1 MADRNKNGQ
10 QVPPR
15 VGQAAD
21 SARANASM
29 NSNMSWTGRQQ
40 GYVPQQPAGAPV
52 RNPYTGPGMNMQNT
66 WPQPAMRGAAPE
78 PPKDEKPRGKSIWGT
93 LLIIFIALGIVAGL
107 SFYGLSR
114 LKTEQINRTVEPYN
128 SLYCEGV
135 YVDGIALAGMTPEQ
149 AYNMVTSKIRQQ
161 HDQWSV
167 QLTYGGQVLCTIR
180 AEDLGIASDMD
191 RVVKNA
197 LNNAWLQGHTGN
209 NMQRANDME
218 RLKAEPWSEDIVT
231 AGANMSVIDTLLE
244 NIKSTI
250 DRPAQDAYLTEFNTD
265 YSYPFLFQP
274 ETTGLSMNIEPL
286 KEQLYGMVASM
297 QSGTVEVVP
306 DIVYPSVTMEALK
319 KNYTLLST
327 ATTNI
332 STSSTEERNDNIR
345 RAFEKING
353 TVLKPGEQF
362 SFNTVVGER
371 TVQNGFKE
379 AVEYVYGEHVM
390 GIGGGVC
397 QASTTV
403 YQAAVCAGM
412 KIVKRSAHSDAV
424 GYCDYGMDAT
434 VYWVGKRKIDLVFK
448 NESDSDIF
456 ITACVTFAPKST
468 KKYIT
473 RVEFYGKDLNG
484 VTYEMTTEVAEVL
497 PAPVEPSYVKDKNAE
512 YVTYTDQMKSVSK
525 AQDGYVVNS
534 YRIEY
539 TNGVETGR
547 KLLYKDTFE
556 PKAEKIYVGVTK
568 RPEE

>member
-10 QVPPR
+10 QVPQR

-21 SARANASM
+21 TARANASV
-29 NSNMSWTGRQQ
+29 NPNMAWTGRQQ
-40 GYVPQQPAGAPV
+40 GYVPRPTAGAP
-52 RNPYTGPGMNMQNT
+52 NTNMYPGQNT
-66 WPQPAMRGAAPE
+66 NAWPQVAARGAVPE
-78 PPKDEKPRGKSIWGT
+78 PPKNEKPRGKSIWVT
-93 LLIIFIALGIVAGL
+93 LLIILVALGIVAGITV
-107 SFYGLSR
+107 YGLSR
-114 LKTEQINRTVEPYN
+114 LKTDQINRTVEPYN
-128 SLYCEGV
+128 SLYCDGV
-135 YVDGIALAGMTPEQ
+135 YVNGIPLGGMTPEQ
-149 AYNMVTSKIRQQ
+149 AYNMVTSQIRRQ
-161 HDQWSV
+161 HDNWSV
-167 QLTYGGQVLCTIR
+167 QLTYGGQVMCTIHP
-180 AEDLGIASDMD
+180 EDLGIAADMD
-191 RVVKNA
+191 QAVKIT

-209 NMQRANDME
+209 SMQRADDME
-218 RLKAEPWSEDIVT
+218 RLKAEPWTADVVT
-231 AGANMSVIDTLLE
+231 AGANMSVIDTLLM
-244 NIKSTI
+244 NIKNSV
-250 DRPAQDAYLTEFNTD
+250 DVPAQDAYLTAFNPD

-274 ETTGLSMNIEPL
+274 ETTGLSLNIEPL
-286 KEQLYGMVASM
+286 KEKLYGMVASM
-297 QSGTVEVVP
+297 ESGTVEIIP
-306 DIVYPSVTMEALK
+306 DILYPNVTMDQLK

-327 ATTNI
+327 AETNI

-353 TVLKPGEQF
+353 TVLKPGDQF

-397 QASTTV
+397 QASTTI
-403 YQAAVCAGM
+403 YQAAVRAGM

-448 NESDSDIF
+448 NDTDSDIF

-473 RVEFYGKDLNG
+473 RVEMYGKDMNG
-484 VTYEMTTEVAEVL
+484 VTYDMITEVAEVL
-497 PAPVEPSYVKDKNAE
+497 PAPVEPTYVKDKNAE
-512 YVTYTDQMKSVSK
+512 YVTYNDQMKTVSE
-525 AQDGYVVNS
+525 AQEGYVVNS

-547 KLLYKDTFE
+547 KLLYTDTFE
-556 PKAEKIYVGVTK
+556 PKAERIYVGVTK

>member
-10 QVPPR
+10 QVPQR

-21 SARANASM
+21 TARANASV
-29 NSNMSWTGRQQ
+29 NPNMAWTGRQQ
-40 GYVPQQPAGAPV
+40 GYVPRPTAGAP
-52 RNPYTGPGMNMQNT
+52 NTNMYPGQNT
-66 WPQPAMRGAAPE
+66 NAWPQVAARGAAPE
-78 PPKDEKPRGKSIWGT
+78 PPKNEKPRGKSIWVT
-93 LLIIFIALGIVAGL
+93 LLIILVALGIVAGITV
-107 SFYGLSR
+107 YGLSR
-114 LKTEQINRTVEPYN
+114 LKTDQINRTVEPYN
-128 SLYCEGV
+128 SLYCDGV
-135 YVDGIALAGMTPEQ
+135 YVNGIPLGGMTPEQ
-149 AYNMVTSKIRQQ
+149 AYNMVTSQIRRQ
-161 HDQWSV
+161 HDNWSV
-167 QLTYGGQVLCTIR
+167 QLTYGGQVMCTIHP
-180 AEDLGIASDMD
+180 EDLGIAADMD
-191 RVVKNA
+191 QAVKIT

-209 NMQRANDME
+209 SMQRADDME
-218 RLKAEPWSEDIVT
+218 RLKAEPWTADVVT
-231 AGANMSVIDTLLE
+231 AGANMSVIDTLLM
-244 NIKSTI
+244 NIKNSV
-250 DRPAQDAYLTEFNTD
+250 DVPAKDAYLTEFNPD

-274 ETTGLSMNIEPL
+274 ETTGLSLNIEPL
-286 KEQLYGMVASM
+286 KEKLYGMVASM
-297 QSGTVEVVP
+297 ESGTVEIIP
-306 DIVYPSVTMEALK
+306 DILYPNVTMDQLK

-327 ATTNI
+327 AETNI

-353 TVLKPGEQF
+353 TVLKPGDQF

-397 QASTTV
+397 QASTTI
-403 YQAAVCAGM
+403 YQAAVRAGM

-448 NESDSDIF
+448 NDTDSDIF

-473 RVEFYGKDLNG
+473 RVEMYGKDMNG
-484 VTYEMTTEVAEVL
+484 VTYDMITEVAEVL
-497 PAPVEPSYVKDKNAE
+497 PAPVEPTYVKDKNAE
-512 YVTYTDQMKSVSK
+512 YVTYNDQMKTVSE
-525 AQDGYVVNS
+525 AQEGYVVNS

-547 KLLYKDTFE
+547 KLLYTDTFA
-556 PKAEKIYVGVTK
+556 PKAERIYVGVTK